1 MPNPKY
7 DFSGYATKND
17 LKCTDGRTILRDA
30 FKHQDGVTVPL
41 VWQHLHDEPANVL
54 GHATLENREDG
65 VYVYGYFNESTN
77 AVEAKELVKHN
88 DVSFLSIYANQLIE
102 KAKNVIHGTI
112 REVSLV
118 LSGANP
124 GALIDFVAVQHAD
137 GDVTTSEDEAV
148 IYTGLELVVGELQ
161 HNEEESEEVSEEEA
175 EEGEELEHAEDDETV
190 ADVFET
196 LDDKQKNAVYAIIG
210 QMLESGEIEHA
221 EEEQSE
227 EESEKGEI
235 QIMKNNVFDGR
246 STESEPVLSHADFN
260 AILEAGKDLGSLRK
274 GFEYYVRTL
283 DEDKQALIHAGTYG
297 IGSDRTN
304 LELLFPDAQ
313 NVTKEPTFIARR
325 MEWVNSV
332 ITGVRHSP
340 FSRIKSLHADITADE
355 ARAKGYVTGDQKL
368 EEVFPVLRRITTP
381 TTIYKKQRL
390 DRDDIIDITD
400 FNVVAWLKREMRVML
415 DEEIARAIL
424 VGDGRGA
431 VSDKI
436 SETEV
441 RPIWTDDAV
450 YIHQEV
456 AAFADTTT
464 DLIDDFLAM
473 RVEYRG
479 AGSPTC
485 FMAPSLLTA
494 MLLLKD
500 ADGRRMYRT
509 PAELAAE
516 LRVSNIVEVPV
527 MEGLVHTPVAT
538 EYALRAIVVN
548 LSDYTVG
555 ADKGGEINMFDDF
568 DIDYNQQ
575 KYLIETR
582 ISGALTVPKSA
593 LVLEQLTS

>member
-1 MPNPKY
+1 MPNPNF
-7 DFSGYATKND
+7 DFGGYATRND
-17 LKCTDGRTILRDA
+17 LKCTDGRVIMRDA

-65 VYVYGYFNESTN
+65 VYAYAYFNDSAA
-77 AVEAKELVKHN
+77 AVEAKELVKHK

-102 KAKNVIHGTI
+102 KSKQVMHGVI

-124 GALIDFVAVQHAD
+124 GALIDYVAVQHAD
-137 GDVTTSEDEAV
+137 GEVVESEDEAV
-148 IYTGLELVVGELQ
+148 IYTGLELELQ
-161 HNEEESEEVSEEEA
+161 HKEDEDE
-175 EEGEELEHAEDDETV
+175 EELEHAEDEEETV
-190 ADVFET
+190 GDVFES
-196 LDDKQKNAVYAIIG
+196 LSDKQKNAVYAIIG
-210 QMLESGEIEHA
+210 QMLETGEIDHSA
-221 EEEQSE
+221 EKKETSPD
-227 EESEKGEI
+227 KGDI
-235 QIMKNNVFDGR
+235 QIMKKNVFDNR
-246 STESEPVLSHADFN
+246 ATESGPVLSHADFD
-260 AILEAGKDLGSLRK
+260 AIMKKGREIGSLRK
-274 GFEYYVRTL
+274 GWEAHVASLPAETQ
-283 DEDKQALIHAGTYG
+283 ELIHEGTYG
-297 IGSDRTN
+297 IGSDRAN

-325 MEWVNSV
+325 MEWVSSV
-332 ITGVRHSP
+332 MNGTRHSP

-355 ARAKGYVTGDQKL
+355 ARAKGYVTGDLKV
-368 EEVFPVLRRITTP
+368 EEVFPVLRRVTTP
-381 TTIYKKQRL
+381 TTIYKKQKL

-424 VGDGRGA
+424 VGDGRSGVA
-431 VSDKI
+431 TDKI

-441 RPIWTDDAV
+441 RPIWTDDTTV

-456 AAFADTTT
+456 AAFADTTE
-464 DLIDDFLAM
+464 DLIDDIIGA

-479 AGSPTC
+479 SGQPTC
-485 FMAPSLLTA
+485 FMAPSLVTA
-494 MLLLKD
+494 MLLLRD
-500 ADGRRMYRT
+500 TQGYRMYKT
-509 PAELAAE
+509 LAELAAE
-516 LRVSNIVEVPV
+516 LRVANIVEVPV

-538 EYALRAIVVN
+538 EYALRAIIVN

-593 LVLEQLTS
+593 VVLEQLTS

>member
-1 MPNPKY
+1 MPNPNF
-7 DFSGYATKND
+7 DFGGYATRND
-17 LKCTDGRTILRDA
+17 LKCTDGRVIMRDA

-65 VYVYGYFNESTN
+65 VYAYAYFNDSAA
-77 AVEAKELVKHN
+77 AVEAKELVKHK

-102 KAKNVIHGTI
+102 KSKQVMHGVI

-124 GALIDFVAVQHAD
+124 GALIDYVAVQHAD
-137 GDVTTSEDEAV
+137 GEVVESEDEAV
-148 IYTGLELVVGELQ
+148 IYTGLELELQ
-161 HNEEESEEVSEEEA
+161 HEDDEDEE
-175 EEGEELEHAEDDETV
+175 EELEHAEEEEETV
-190 ADVFET
+190 GDVFES
-196 LDDKQKNAVYAIIG
+196 LSDKQKNAVYAIIG
-210 QMLESGEIEHA
+210 QLLETGEIDHSA
-221 EEEQSE
+221 EKKETSPD
-227 EESEKGEI
+227 KGDI
-235 QIMKNNVFDGR
+235 QIMKKNVFDNR
-246 STESEPVLSHADFN
+246 ATESGPVLSHADFD
-260 AILEAGKDLGSLRK
+260 AIMKKGREIGSLRK
-274 GFEYYVRTL
+274 GWEAHVASLPAETQ
-283 DEDKQALIHAGTYG
+283 ELIHEGTYG
-297 IGSDRTN
+297 IGSDRAN

-325 MEWVNSV
+325 MEWVSSV
-332 ITGVRHSP
+332 MNGTRHSP

-355 ARAKGYVTGDQKL
+355 ARAKGYVTGDLKV
-368 EEVFPVLRRITTP
+368 EEVFPVLRRVTTP
-381 TTIYKKQRL
+381 TTIYKKQKL

-424 VGDGRGA
+424 VGDGRSGVA
-431 VSDKI
+431 TDKI

-441 RPIWTDDAV
+441 RPIWTDDTTV

-456 AAFADTTT
+456 AAFADTTE
-464 DLIDDFLAM
+464 DLIDDIIGA

-479 AGSPTC
+479 SGQPTC
-485 FMAPSLLTA
+485 FMAPSLVTA
-494 MLLLKD
+494 MLLLRD
-500 ADGRRMYRT
+500 TQGYRMYKT
-509 PAELAAE
+509 LAELAAE
-516 LRVSNIVEVPV
+516 LRVANIVEVPV

-538 EYALRAIVVN
+538 EYALRAIIVN

-593 LVLEQLTS
+593 VVLEQLTS

>member
-1 MPNPKY
+1 MPNPNF
-7 DFSGYATKND
+7 DFGGYATKND
-17 LKCTDGRTILRDA
+17 LKCTDGRIIMRDA

-54 GHATLENREDG
+54 GHAVLENREDG
-65 VYVYGYFNESTN
+65 VYAYAYLNNSEN
-77 AVEAKELVKHN
+77 AKEAKELVKHK

-102 KAKNVIHGTI
+102 KSKQVMHGVI

-124 GALIDFVAVQHAD
+124 GALIDYVAVQHAD
-137 GDVTTSEDEAV
+137 GEVVESEDEAV
-148 IYTGLELVVGELQ
+148 IYTGIELEVAELQ
-161 HNEEESEEVSEEEA
+161 HEDEEDD
-175 EEGEELEHAEDDETV
+175 LEHAEGEEETV
-190 ADVFET
+190 GDVFES
-196 LDDKQKNAVYAIIG
+196 LSDKQKTAVYAIIG
-210 QMLESGEIEHA
+210 QLLETGEIKASADDEDD
-221 EEEQSE
+221 ETSNP
-227 EESEKGEI
+227 KGDI
-235 QIMKNNVFDGR
+235 QIMKKNVFDGR
-246 STESEPVLSHADFN
+246 STESGPILSHADFN
-260 AILEAGKDLGSLRK
+260 AIMEKGRQAGSLRK
-274 GFEYYVRTL
+274 GWEAHVATL
-283 DEDKQALIHAGTYG
+283 PPETQELIHAGTYG

-325 MEWVNSV
+325 MEWVSSV
-332 ITGVRHSP
+332 MNGVRHSP

-368 EEVFPVLRRITTP
+368 EEVFPVLRRVTTP

-390 DRDDIIDITD
+390 DRDDIVDITD

-415 DEEIARAIL
+415 DEEIARAVL

-431 VSDKI
+431 VADKI
-436 SETEV
+436 DETNI
-441 RPIWTDDAV
+441 RPVWTDDSV

-456 AAFADTTT
+456 AAFADTTQ
-464 DLIDDFLAM
+464 DLIDDIIGA

-479 AGSPTC
+479 SGQPTC
-485 FMAPSLLTA
+485 FMAPSLVTA
-494 MLLLKD
+494 MLLLRD
-500 ADGRRMYRT
+500 ADGYRMYKT
-509 PAELAAE
+509 LAELAAE
-516 LRVSNIVEVPV
+516 LRVSSIVEVPV

-538 EYALRAIVVN
+538 EYALRAIIVN

-593 LVLEQLTS
+593 VVLEQLTS

>member
-1 MPNPKY
+1 MVKPNY

-17 LKCTDGRTILRDA
+17 LKCTDGRVILRDA
-30 FKHQDGVTVPL
+30 FKHQDGVTVPF
-41 VWQHLHDEPANVL
+41 VWQHLHNEPANVL

-221 EEEQSE
+221 EESE
-227 EESEKGEI
+227 NQGA
-235 QIMKNNVFDGR
+235 IMKKNVFDGNATQ
-246 STESEPVLSHADFN
+246 SGGPVLSHEDVSNIFTA
-260 AILEAGKDLGSLRK
+260 AQDLGSLRK
-274 GFEYYVRTL
+274 GFEAYVRTL
-283 DEDKQALIHAGTYG
+283 DEDTQALVHAGTYG

-313 NVTKEPTFIARR
+313 NVTNEPTFIARR
-325 MEWVNSV
+325 MEWVNGV
-332 ITGVRHSP
+332 MTGVRHSP

-431 VSDKI
+431 VADKI
-436 SETEV
+436 VETNV
-441 RPIWTDDAV
+441 RPIWNDDAV

-464 DLIDDFLAM
+464 DLIDDFLSM

-479 AGSPTC
+479 SGNPTC
-485 FMAPSLLTA
+485 FMAPSLLTS

-516 LRVSNIVEVPV
+516 LRVAKIVEVPV

-548 LSDYTVG
+548 LADYTVG
-555 ADKGGEINMFDDF
+555 ADKGGEVNMFDDF

-593 LVLEQLTS
+593 LVLEQLTA